1 MSKSRESWTI
11 QDYMEEMTHLQE
23 MDEMPWVDKRIEELK
38 DEMKAKFSASELLA
52 NGFSVK
58 DFSK

>member
-1 MSKSRESWTI
+1 MSKSRETWTI
-11 QDYMEEMTHLQE
+11 EDYMEELFHLKE
-23 MDEMPWVDKRIEELK
+23 MDEMPWIDKRIEELK
-38 DEMKAKFSASELLA
+38 EEMKLKFSTSELLA